1 MGFSRKFGSRPG
13 DDLKLWLSKPDVYWP
28 REKGIKKFKTLRRE
42 RRRTAMQGNGGSGNE
57 AVFAGAPQEVT
68 AEDVAH
74 IFRESIQ
81 KR

>member
-1 MGFSRKFGSRPG
+1 
-13 DDLKLWLSKPDVYWP
+13 
-28 REKGIKKFKTLRRE
+28 
-42 RRRTAMQGNGGSGNE
+42 MQGNGGSGNE